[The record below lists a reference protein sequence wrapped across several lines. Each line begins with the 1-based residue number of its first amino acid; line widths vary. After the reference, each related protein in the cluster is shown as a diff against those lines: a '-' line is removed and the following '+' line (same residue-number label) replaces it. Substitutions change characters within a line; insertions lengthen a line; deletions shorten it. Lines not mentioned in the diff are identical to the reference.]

1 MDATAMSRLIVC
13 YEQDLPSLNMKKQLM
28 GRLQWD
34 DMGTDGTNSYMSSGN
49 DVLMTIDRM
58 HVHAENVDRTA
69 EGFGIKVDEMVV
81 LSRHSSASGK
91 PTLTVHPIGN
101 YRANDMGGKAE
112 TLVRPT
118 PHLMTSVLRN
128 IPRFNKDP
136 SYSISFE
143 VTHHGPYVD
152 VPTMYLEIGSD
163 ESHWGDEVAAGVL
176 IDSLLSAEVSDY
188 PVVIGVGGGHYAPR
202 FTDLALSTK
211 VDIGHMVPNYQI
223 NDASDEEVSR
233 MISSAAEV
241 TDTDMVYV
249 HRNSMKG
256 PEERRV
262 NGIID
267 SLGLERVSSKDFDS
281 M

>member
-241 TDTDMVYV
+241 TDTDLVYV

>member
-188 PVVIGVGGGHYAPR
+188 PVVIGIGGGHYAPR

-241 TDTDMVYV
+241 TDTDLVYV

>member
-81 LSRHSSASGK
+81 LSCHSSASGK

-241 TDTDMVYV
+241 TDTDLVYV

>member
-1 MDATAMSRLIVC
+1 MSRLIVC

-188 PVVIGVGGGHYAPR
+188 PVVIGIGGGHYAPR

-241 TDTDMVYV
+241 TDTDLVYV